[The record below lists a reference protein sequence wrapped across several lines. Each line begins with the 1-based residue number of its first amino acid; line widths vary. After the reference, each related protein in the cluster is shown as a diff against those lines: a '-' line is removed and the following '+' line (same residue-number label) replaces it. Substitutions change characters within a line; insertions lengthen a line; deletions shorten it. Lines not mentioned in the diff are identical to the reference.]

1 MDERVLSPDA
11 PLAGEVAL
19 VTGGMRGIGLAIAN
33 ALQRDGA
40 AVAIVDREAREG
52 APSPLDGAL
61 LLEREVTDFAGAAS
75 AVEEVER
82 RLGAL
87 SIVVPNAGIS
97 RDSASWRMSEA
108 AWREVLD
115 VNLTGAFAYAQAG
128 ALRMREHGR
137 GAIVFVSS
145 INGLRGKFGLA
156 NYSASKAGLI
166 GLTRTLARE
175 LGPKGIRVNA
185 VAPGYILTELT
196 AKLDPELIER
206 ARQESALGRLGLP
219 EDVAE
224 LVAFLVSA
232 RARHVTGEVV
242 RVDGGQL
249 A

>member
-1 MDERVLSPDA
+1 MVERPLSPSA
-11 PLAGEVAL
+11 PLAGDVAL

-40 AVAIVDREAREG
+40 TVAIVDRDAREG
-52 APSPLDGAL
+52 TMSPLEGAL
-61 LLEREVTDFAGAAS
+61 LLEREVSDFAGAAS

-97 RDSASWRMSEA
+97 RDSASWRMNEA

-137 GAIVFVSS
+137 GSIVFVSS

-196 AKLDPELIER
+196 GKLDPEFIER

-224 LVAFLVSA
+224 LVAFLVSP